1 MHLPPPPDIASL
13 HPRAFLGFPDIERS
27 SIELDGDIVILNGP
41 NGAGK
46 STLLEA
52 LAYYTS
58 GGCFRSGDELVHHG
72 AKRFALK
79 FDTTTLTGGED
90 GTPAA
95 PAWWY
100 PEEEKSRRKSH
111 ARAVYFHP
119 HYLRRLL
126 EEDAVKGESLADLLA
141 PPPQTVSELTTQLAE
156 AGAAISAMRDEAK
169 RSSGLPDEDARKD
182 VRRAFAADFNTTLD
196 RWSSTSSDV
205 ALWFADYKRDKLVI
219 RSGNLRNGWE
229 QELVGITRN
238 LLPRMAA
245 SLVRSERG
253 VADLADQI
261 TEKSTVPEALR
272 VLADAADRSATQ
284 AAASEVKTAAE
295 LARLPATVANRLRNF
310 SVEEWL
316 RFQGHPNRPPL
327 DRMAAELE
335 IKQLVE
341 NLTEL
346 RATRE
351 ILGRAGADVV
361 GSPYNFPALLES
373 WQRVLGKRNIPGA
386 PASSLV
392 QWFMDLAAHLRDWPK
407 VDTEWKAWCAR
418 LEVEEIEQATRL
430 AAMQQ
435 QRRETEEHQ
444 SLFASLNPVFSQ
456 RPQLRPTFA
465 SCQNAA
471 EFLDAESAL
480 GPQAPAPAND
490 AATAAKQFADTCR
503 RWAEKEDSFHQEDQ
517 RARELGIEKPFAK
530 LDALVAAVQTQAGK
544 KGQLATLQERRLEER
559 LKPLETFIEQ
569 SAARFRLFE
578 GLIPV
583 KIGFTPHKKGA
594 RALSIRV
601 GPSGRPIEHTSTGQR
616 SQLGLLFFLAVHYAL
631 RDTYRSPFLC
641 LDEITANFD
650 RAQIPRLA
658 LLLRQIAYAE
668 NPVFRRRIFLASHNV
683 DFSRQLVQQL
693 RPPAGRKLRLLEFNG
708 FTPKTGPLISTQLIE
723 PMPPM
728 DANWASLATSYFAQR
743 YGMTKAIA

>member
-1 MHLPPPPDIASL
+1 MHLQPPPDIASL
-13 HPRAFLGFPDIERS
+13 QPRAFLGFPNIECSR
-27 SIELDGDIVILNGP
+27 IELDGDIVILNGP

-52 LAYYTS
+52 LAYYAS
-58 GGCFRSGDELVHHG
+58 GGCFRSGDSLVHDG
-72 AKRFALK
+72 AGRFELK
-79 FDTTTLTGGED
+79 FDTATLTGGED
-90 GTPAA
+90 ETPSV

-100 PEEEKSRRKSH
+100 PAEEKSSRKSH

-141 PPPQTVSELTTQLAE
+141 PPPQTVAELTSQLAQV
-156 AGAAISAMRDEAK
+156 GASISAMRDEAK

-182 VRRAFAADFNTTLD
+182 ARRAFAADFNTTLD
-196 RWSSTSSDV
+196 RWSSTAPEV
-205 ALWFADYKRDKLVI
+205 ASWFEGCKRDKLVI

-229 QELVGITRN
+229 QELVGITRH
-238 LLPRMAA
+238 LLTRMAA
-245 SLVRSERG
+245 SPALAERG
-253 VADLADQI
+253 VAGLADQI
-261 TEKSTVPEALR
+261 TDKSTVPETLR
-272 VLADAADRSATQ
+272 VLAAAADHAATQ
-284 AAASEVKTAAE
+284 SAASEAKTAAD
-295 LARLPATVANRLRNF
+295 LARLPAIVINRLRSF
-310 SVEEWL
+310 SVEEWR
-316 RFQGHPNRPPL
+316 RFQDHPNHPPL
-327 DRMAAELE
+327 DKMATDLE

-341 NLTEL
+341 HLTEL

-361 GSPYNFPALLES
+361 GSPYNFPALLDS
-373 WQRVLGKRNIPGA
+373 WQRVLGKRNIPGS

-392 QWFMDLAAHLRDWPK
+392 KWFQDLAAHLRDWPK

-435 QRRETEEHQ
+435 QRRETEEHK
-444 SLFASLNPVFSQ
+444 SLLASLNPVLSQ
-456 RPQLRPTFA
+456 RPQLRAMFA

-471 EFLDAESAL
+471 EFLDAESSF
-480 GPQAPAPAND
+480 GPLVPAPVND
-490 AATAAKQFADTCR
+490 AATAAKLFADTCR
-503 RWAEKEDSFHQEDQ
+503 RWAEKEESFRQEDQ
-517 RARELGIEKPFAK
+517 RAREIGIEKPFVK
-530 LDALVAAVQTQAGK
+530 LDALVAAVQTEAGK

-578 GLIPV
+578 GLLPV
-583 KIGFTPHKKGA
+583 KIGFTGQKKGP
-594 RALSIRV
+594 RTLSIRV
-601 GPSGRPIEHTSTGQR
+601 GRSGRPIEHTSTGQR

-631 RDTYRSPFLC
+631 RDTYRSPFIC

-708 FTPKTGPLISTQLIE
+708 FTPTAGPLISSHLIE
-723 PMPPM
+723 PMPSM

-743 YGMTKAIA
+743 YGMTKA